1 MQAKG
6 WFIQITNAVKL
17 MHSQGICHRDLK
29 MDNILITDAG
39 RVKIIDFG
47 FSVQCE
53 KDTKL
58 VISCGTPAYMSP
70 EIVRKH
76 TYSGFS
82 ADIWALGV
90 ILYIVLTGRHPFK
103 HKNEQELYSR
113 IVVGEITPNTMLS
126 FDAMRL
132 INKMLSQDPMKRPT
146 ATEVCADPWL
156 IT

>member
-6 WFIQITNAVKL
+6 WFIQIINAVKL

-29 MDNILITDAG
+29 MDNILITDSG

-47 FSVQCE
+47 FSIQCE

-70 EIVRKH
+70 EIVRKQ

-90 ILYIVLTGRHPFK
+90 ILYIVLTGNILLTVKVSQPQSISSIKFM
-103 HKNEQELYSR
+103 
-113 IVVGEITPNTMLS
+113 ITVKL
-126 FDAMRL
+126 
-132 INKMLSQDPMKRPT
+132 
-146 ATEVCADPWL
+146 
-156 IT
+156 